1 MRARERDQPPTQ
13 GRHISCQAS
22 TVVRGAVDYISRTIL
37 RRKLIGVLFNG
48 RLRTPERFKIVSDQT
63 PPCVKLRMA
72 GFTAWNAGV
81 LMKISMAMRMK
92 IPACRREREESR
104 RRTQAYEEQA
114 RRTRGRPGGAGR

>member
-13 GRHISCQAS
+13 GRHISGQAS
-22 TVVRGAVDYISRTIL
+22 TVVRGAMGYISRTIL

-48 RLRTPERFKIVSDQT
+48 QFVRQAICFTIVSDQT

-104 RRTQAYEEQA
+104 RRTEA
-114 RRTRGRPGGAGR
+114 

>member
-1 MRARERDQPPTQ
+1 MPGATKAVLEDESARASPTTYAGEARLGQ
-13 GRHISCQAS
+13 LCA
-22 TVVRGAVDYISRTIL
+22 VVAAPWTISRAPFYFPHG
-37 RRKLIGVLFNG
+37 KFGVLFNG
-48 RLRTPERFKIVSDQT
+48 QNSHKEKSFSIISHQT

-104 RRTQAYEEQA
+104 RRTEA
-114 RRTRGRPGGAGR
+114 

>member
-1 MRARERDQPPTQ
+1 M
-13 GRHISCQAS
+13 G
-22 TVVRGAVDYISRTIL
+22 YISRTIL

-48 RLRTPERFKIVSDQT
+48 QFLPVCKVSFTIVSDQR

-92 IPACRREREESR
+92 IPACQREREESR
-104 RRTQAYEEQA
+104 RRTEA
-114 RRTRGRPGGAGR
+114 

>member
-1 MRARERDQPPTQ
+1 M
-13 GRHISCQAS
+13 G
-22 TVVRGAVDYISRTIL
+22 YISRTIL
-37 RRKLIGVLFNG
+37 FAALIGVLFNG
-48 RLRTPERFKIVSDQT
+48 QNLLTFTFVLRSLDHQT

-104 RRTQAYEEQA
+104 RRTEA
-114 RRTRGRPGGAGR
+114 